1 MAKDLVN
8 MSLLFDLYGGVLTQK
23 QRDFFQYYYEEDLSL
38 AEIAQNEGIT
48 RQGVRDAIARAEET
62 LRDMEEKL
70 SLASRLRDW
79 QTASA
84 ECARLAYEIER
95 LNHDNYF
102 DARIEEKTNAIIKI
116 MGSVE

>member
-48 RQGVRDAIARAEET
+48 RQGVHDAISRAEET
-62 LRDMEEKL
+62 LREMEAKL
-70 SLASRLRDW
+70 SLASRLRAW
-79 QTASA
+79 QEASA
-84 ECARLAYEIER
+84 ECARLAYEIAA
-95 LNHDNYF
+95 LNRGNYF
-102 DARIEEKTNAIIKI
+102 DARIEEKTNGIIKI